1 MLSRARGDTTS
12 LCIIYLEIPEE
23 PKGRVYLP
31 PSGNERS
38 EKSGIALLGDKEKFN
53 YTSQS
58 GKESDQSAV
67 CRRSPSRIKLLT
79 VEKIVYIT
87 V

>member
-1 MLSRARGDTTS
+1 MLSTARGDTTS
-12 LCIIYLEIPEE
+12 LCIISIEIPGE
-23 PKGRVYLP
+23 PKGSVYLP

-38 EKSGIALLGDKEKFN
+38 EKSSIALLGDMAKFN

-58 GKESDQSAV
+58 GKESDQSVA
-67 CRRSPSRIKLLT
+67 CRRNTSRIKILI